1 MQGCKHCETAPPEA
15 LQPNMAIETRTLT
28 YSDGTTTFRG
38 QLACDPSKTKPL
50 PGVLVAHTWA
60 GCGEFERGK
69 AVALAELGYV
79 GLAIDM
85 YGEGVVGS
93 GPDENSQLMAPLIE
107 DRAKL
112 QRRMRAAL
120 DALKGLASVDESRTA
135 AIGFC
140 FGGLCVLDLARTGAS
155 FQAAVS
161 FHGLLNPPG
170 NIKNIP
176 VQAKVLVLHGW
187 DDPMAK
193 PSAVE
198 ALARELTGVGA
209 DWQVHAYGRTMHAFT
224 NPAANNP
231 DFGTVYNA
239 QADSRSWRAMRDFL
253 GDALA

>member
-1 MQGCKHCETAPPEA
+1 
-15 LQPNMAIETRTLT
+15 MAIETRTLV

-38 QLACDPSKTKPL
+38 QLASDPSKKQPL

-60 GCGEFERGK
+60 GCGKFERAK
-69 AVALAELGYV
+69 AVALAEIGYV

-93 GPDENSQLMAPLIE
+93 GPDENAQLMAPLLE

-112 QRRMRAAL
+112 QRRMMAAL
-120 DALKGLASVDESRTA
+120 DALKGLNCVDGARTA

-140 FGGLCVLDLARTGAS
+140 FGGLCVLDLARTGAP

-170 NIKNIP
+170 NIQGIP
-176 VQAKVLVLHGW
+176 VQARVLVLHGW

-198 ALARELTGVGA
+198 GLARELTEAGA